1 MGYKS
6 YIFSI
11 NLIFIFIFFTK
22 LTYIPA
28 KMSFKRNPFFLKVSI
43 TPEIIHFMCLFFFY
57 FVTYT
62 QLKTFVGQSLS
73 SRRDS
78 LLCQFDVL
86 THRVN
91 FTIDATLLVC
101 ICVCLHSRVLQN
113 HVYTLV
119 ALDQNI
125 TPL

>member
-1 MGYKS
+1 
-6 YIFSI
+6 
-11 NLIFIFIFFTK
+11 
-22 LTYIPA
+22 
-28 KMSFKRNPFFLKVSI
+28 MSFKRNPFFLKVSI

-91 FTIDATLLVC
+91 STIDATLLVC